1 MGKQKG
7 KTLSAAKALLERGP
21 CDVMLQGRVK
31 SNNYDTEIIS
41 VAS

>member
-21 CDVMLQGRVK
+21 CDVMLQGFFYFKNNVK
-31 SNNYDTEIIS
+31 
-41 VAS
+41 